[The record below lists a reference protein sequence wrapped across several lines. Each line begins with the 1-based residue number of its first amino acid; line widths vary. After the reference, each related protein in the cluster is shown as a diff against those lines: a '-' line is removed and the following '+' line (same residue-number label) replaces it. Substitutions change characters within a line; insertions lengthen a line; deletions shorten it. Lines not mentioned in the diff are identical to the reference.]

1 MARYLVTGG
10 CGFIASH
17 LVEAL
22 VKCNEQVRVFDNCAT
37 GTTDNIA
44 VVKDRIEFIKGDLRD
59 LEVVQGAVAGVDYI
73 LHQGALPS
81 VARSVADPI
90 NSNDV
95 NIGGTL
101 NILVAARDAG
111 VKRVVYAASSSS
123 YGNLSAP
130 LRTESLPSQPASPY
144 ALTKY
149 VGECYCRIFTEIYGL
164 ETVALRYFNIFG
176 PRQNPNSPYS
186 AVIPRFI
193 CAGLN
198 GHSPTIDGDGEQS
211 RDFTYVGNVVHANLL
226 ACHAEG
232 VAGTVF
238 NIGCGKQTSIN
249 RLVALIG
256 ELMELDTKPAYGP
269 PRVGDV
275 RHSRAD
281 ISKAQRLLGYQPR
294 ISLNAGLRETI
305 DWFRH
310 QPSRFKRNDWISH
323 A

>member
-22 VKCNEQVRVFDNCAT
+22 VKRNEQVRVFDNCTT

-44 VVKDRIEFIKGDLRD
+44 AVKDNIEFIKGDLRD
-59 LEVVQGAVAGVDYI
+59 CEAVHRAVDGVDYI
-73 LHQGALPS
+73 MHQGALPS
-81 VARSVADPI
+81 VARSVENPI
-90 NSNDV
+90 RSNDV

-111 VKRVVYAASSSS
+111 VKRVVYAGSSSS
-123 YGNLSAP
+123 YGNVTALPRS
-130 LRTESLPSQPASPY
+130 ESLPSQPASPY

-193 CAGLN
+193 SAGLN
-198 GHSPTIDGDGEQS
+198 GHPPTINGDGEQS
-211 RDFTYVGNVVHANLL
+211 RDFTYVENAVHANLL
-226 ACHAEG
+226 ACHAG
-232 VAGTVF
+232 SAAGTIF
-238 NIGCGKQTSIN
+238 NIGCGEQTSIN
-249 RLVALIG
+249 QLAALIG
-256 ELMELDTKPAYGP
+256 ELMELDIKPVYAP

-281 ISKAQRLLGYQPR
+281 IRKAQRLLGYQPCV
-294 ISLNAGLRETI
+294 SLKAGLRKTI

-310 QPSRFKRNDWISH
+310 NPLESH
-323 A
+323 PTAG

>member
-1 MARYLVTGG
+1 MACYLVVGG

-22 VKCNEQVRVFDNCAT
+22 VKRNEQVRVFDNCTT

-44 VVKDRIEFIKGDLRD
+44 AVKDRIEFIDGDLRD
-59 LEVVQGAVAGVDYI
+59 LEAVRRAVGGVDYI
-73 LHQGALPS
+73 MHQGALPS
-81 VARSVADPI
+81 VARSIANPI
-90 NSNDV
+90 RSNDV

-111 VKRVVYAASSSS
+111 VKRVVYAGSSSS
-123 YGNLSAP
+123 YGNVTVLPRS
-130 LRTESLPSQPASPY
+130 ESLPSQPASPY

-193 CAGLN
+193 SAGLN
-198 GHSPTIDGDGEQS
+198 GHPPTIDGDGEQS
-211 RDFTYVGNVVHANLL
+211 RDFTYVANAVHANLL

-232 VAGTVF
+232 AAGTVF
-238 NIGCGKQTSIN
+238 NIGCGEQTSIN
-249 RLVALIG
+249 RLAALIG
-256 ELMELDTKPAYGP
+256 ELMELDIKPVYAP
-269 PRVGDV
+269 PRIGDV

-281 ISKAQRLLGYQPR
+281 ISKAQRLLGYQPCV
-294 ISLNAGLRETI
+294 SLKAGLRKTI
-305 DWFRH
+305 DWLRH
-310 QPSRFKRNDWISH
+310 KPLPSDPTTG
-323 A
+323 

>member
-1 MARYLVTGG
+1 MACYLVTGG

-22 VKCNEQVRVFDNCAT
+22 VKRNERVRVFDNCAT

-44 VVKDRIEFIKGDLRD
+44 AVKDQIEFINEDLRD
-59 LEVVQGAVAGVDYI
+59 LEVVRRAVDGVDYI
-73 LHQGALPS
+73 MHQGALPS
-81 VARSVADPI
+81 VARSVANPI
-90 NSNDV
+90 RSNDV

-111 VKRVVYAASSSS
+111 VKRVVYAGSSSS
-123 YGNLSAP
+123 YGNVTALPRS
-130 LRTESLPSQPASPY
+130 ESLPSQPASPY

-193 CAGLN
+193 SAGLN
-198 GHSPTIDGDGEQS
+198 GHPPTIDGDGEQS
-211 RDFTYVGNVVHANLL
+211 RDFTYVANAVHANLL

-232 VAGTVF
+232 AAGTVF
-238 NIGCGKQTSIN
+238 NIGCGEQTSIN
-249 RLVALIG
+249 RLAALIG
-256 ELMELDTKPAYGP
+256 ELMELDIKPVYAP
-269 PRVGDV
+269 PRIGDV

-281 ISKAQRLLGYQPR
+281 ISKAQRLLGYQPCV
-294 ISLNAGLRETI
+294 SLKAGLRKTI
-305 DWFRH
+305 DWLRH
-310 QPSRFKRNDWISH
+310 KPLPSDPTTG
-323 A
+323 